1 LSAAPGTLNERTA
14 DRNPIRQ
21 FQAWL
26 QSAQAAGLP
35 EPTAMTLATADADG
49 RPSARIV
56 LLKGASPEGFVFFT
70 NYDSRKGSE
79 LAACPDAALLFH
91 WVELERQVRVEGRVA
106 KVPAAESD
114 AYFASRPLLSR
125 VGAWASPQS
134 RVIPDRAWL
143 EHEFAVSQQRA
154 AASGTDVPRP
164 AQWGGY
170 RLTPV
175 AMEFWQGRSSRL
187 HDRIRYRREDAHWRV
202 ERLAP

>member
-1 LSAAPGTLNERTA
+1 
-14 DRNPIRQ
+14 
-21 FQAWL
+21 
-26 QSAQAAGLP
+26 
-35 EPTAMTLATADADG
+35 MTLATADADG

-70 NYDSRKGSE
+70 NYESRKGDE
-79 LAACPDAALLFH
+79 LAARPDAALLFH
-91 WVELERQVRVEGRVA
+91 WVELERQVRVEGRIA
-106 KVPAAESD
+106 KVPAEESD

-143 EHEFAVSQQRA
+143 EHEFAASQQRIA
-154 AASGTDVPRP
+154 ANGADVPRP
-164 AQWGGY
+164 AHWGGY
-170 RLTPV
+170 RLAPM

-187 HDRIRYRREDAHWRV
+187 HDRLRYRREDAHWRV